1 MDLFNVLPV
10 SNWLVLGLSAFV
22 LGLAKAGLKGID
34 ILNVTLMAI
43 ILGSKTSTGVVL
55 PLLCAGDLM
64 AVWYYNRHVQWKH
77 FWSLAPWIVIGI
89 VAGLWLGK
97 DMNEEVF
104 RKLMAVLIMTI
115 VLLMVYMEVKKSM
128 AVPKSKFFVA
138 LMGMVSGVATMIGNL
153 AGPFANIY
161 FLAIRLPKNEF
172 IGTAA
177 WLFLIINFFKFP
189 LQILVWDNINAHSLG
204 IDLVLL
210 PFLICGFWLGVKLVG
225 YIKDES
231 YRRVVILL
239 TLIGAVFIFMK

>member
-1 MDLFNVLPV
+1 MDVLAAFPL
-10 SNWLVLGLSAFV
+10 SNWLVLGVSAFV

-55 PLLCAGDLM
+55 PLLCVGDIM

-77 FWSLAPWIVIGI
+77 FWLLAPWIVAGI
-89 VAGLWLGK
+89 LVALWLGK

-104 RKLMAVLIMTI
+104 RRLMAVLIITV
-115 VLLMVYMEVKKSM
+115 VLLMVYMEVKKSVS
-128 AVPKSKFFVA
+128 VPKSRFFVA
-138 LMGMVSGVATMIGNL
+138 FMGLISGVATMIGNL

-161 FLAIRLPKNEF
+161 FLAMRMPKNEF

-177 WLFLIINFFKFP
+177 WLFLIINIFKFP
-189 LQILVWDNINAHSLG
+189 LQLLVWNNINTTTLS

-210 PFLICGFWLGVKLVG
+210 PFLACGFWLGIKMVG
-225 YIKDES
+225 YIKDEG
-231 YRRVVILL
+231 YRRVVIAL
-239 TLIGAVFIFMK
+239 TLAGALFIFMK